1 MATDA
6 SPSSGAYWGYWKHKV
21 EQLWKELE
29 DVKQRLDKLEKGTI
43 APTRAPSSAPMKT
56 IKDEPLDGG
65 LVPVR
70 VGENSTIKPPVPI
83 IRKTE
88 HENVVIKTL
97 KSGPLNIVDLNH
109 ALKAEGIDET
119 VRDTL
124 FNRVKPL
131 MKKGVVDYDESTQT
145 FTNR

>member
-1 MATDA
+1 MANDA

-29 DVKQRLDKLEKGTI
+29 DVKQRLEKLEKGEI
-43 APTRAPSSAPMKT
+43 QPTRAPSSVPIKT
-56 IKDEPLDGG
+56 IKDEPVGG
-65 LVPVR
+65 LIPVR
-70 VGENSTIKPPVPI
+70 VSENSTIRPPAPVI
-83 IRKTE
+83 QKTD
-88 HENVVIKTL
+88 HEDVVVKTL
-97 KSGPLNIVDLNH
+97 KTGPLNIVDLNQ
-109 ALKAEGIDET
+109 ALKTEGIDET